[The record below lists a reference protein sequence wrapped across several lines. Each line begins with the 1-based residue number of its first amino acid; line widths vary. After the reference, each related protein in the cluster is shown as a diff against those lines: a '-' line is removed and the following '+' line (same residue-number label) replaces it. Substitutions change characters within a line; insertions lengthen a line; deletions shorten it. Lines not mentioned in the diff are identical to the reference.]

1 MKNLPDETEGL
12 RLARLL
18 GEIDE
23 LESIRAALLERAE
36 RLRVKLLQA
45 GDRSVGMRAS
55 VQLLCDHVS
64 DAITEAAEIEALEQE
79 MIGAEQLEQEMLGA
93 EQEVG
98 RIGRESSGLE
108 FELTSWQE
116 SLDDAEQD
124 LEQLSSILIERKL
137 KHSRGH

>member
-36 RLRVKLLQA
+36 RLRVMLLQA

-64 DAITEAAEIEALEQE
+64 DAITEAAEIEA
-79 MIGAEQLEQEMLGA
+79 LEQEMLGA

>member
-23 LESIRAALLERAE
+23 LETIRAALLERAE
-36 RLRVKLLQA
+36 RLRVRLLQA

-79 MIGAEQLEQEMLGA
+79 MLGA

-98 RIGRESSGLE
+98 GIGRESSGLE

-137 KHSRGH
+137 RHSRGH